1 MLSNPFELLSIFF
14 PIRSFFF
21 LRPSDHPFPLNLYA
35 ILKIFEPEQ
44 WLYSLQLFYFLA
56 EAYTLRRSF
65 FDEKSCQMFN
75 YRSAYQNSQG

>member
-1 MLSNPFELLSIFF
+1 MLSNPFELVSIFS
-14 PIRSFFF
+14 PIQSFFLF
-21 LRPSDHPFPLNLYA
+21 VHLIILFPLNLYA

-44 WLYSLQLFYFLA
+44 WLYSLQLFYFLP

-75 YRSAYQNSQG
+75 YPSAYQNSKG